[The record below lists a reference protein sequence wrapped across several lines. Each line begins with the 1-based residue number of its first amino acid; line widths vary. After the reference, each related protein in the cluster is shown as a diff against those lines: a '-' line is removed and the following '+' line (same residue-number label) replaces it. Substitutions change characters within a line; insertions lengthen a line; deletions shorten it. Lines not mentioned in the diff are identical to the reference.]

1 MRTDRTRTG
10 RPHRWTAAIAALA
23 LGTALVAGCTDDNST
38 TNVTS
43 QAQRTIS
50 VSGTGTTTVHPDTAT
65 VSLGVHA
72 EATTATAALEKVNA
86 SATRLIDAVK
96 AAGIDDDDIVTTGL
110 YVYPNYGVGGRIT
123 SHQASNTVTVTV
135 RDIDRTGPVIDA
147 AAAAAG
153 EDVTIGGVS
162 FYVDDT
168 EKVIGTARAAAV
180 ANARERAG
188 QYADAAGIE
197 VGRVMVISETS
208 VSWPTDIRYGD
219 KSDEGGGSTP
229 TPVQTGTQRLTV
241 SVSVVFQI
249 AD

>member
-1 MRTDRTRTG
+1 MRTDRTHIS
-10 RPHRWTAAIAALA
+10 RPFRRAATLAVVA
-23 LGTALVAGCTDDNST
+23 LGSALVVGCTDDNST
-38 TNVTS
+38 TNVTGTT
-43 QAQRTIS
+43 QRTIS
-50 VSGTGTTTVHPDTAT
+50 VSGTGYTTVHPDTAS

-72 EATTATAALEKVNA
+72 EADTATAALEQVNVA
-86 SATRLIDAVK
+86 ATRLIDAIK
-96 AAGIDDDDIVTTGL
+96 AAGVADDDIVTTGL
-110 YVYPNYGVGGRIT
+110 YVYPNYGMDGHIT

-168 EKVIGTARAAAV
+168 EKVIGAARAAAV

-188 QYADAAGIE
+188 QYADAAGVE
-197 VGRVMVISETS
+197 VGKVMVISETS

-219 KSDEGGGSTP
+219 KGSEDSGTP

-249 AD
+249 AG

>member
-1 MRTDRTRTG
+1 MRSDRTHIR
-10 RPHRWTAAIAALA
+10 RPHRWMATLAAFA
-23 LGTALVAGCTDDNST
+23 LGSALVAGCTEDNSS
-38 TNVTS
+38 TNVTNPA
-43 QAQRTIS
+43 AQRTIS
-50 VSGTGTTTVHPDTAT
+50 VSGTGTTTVHPDTASL
-65 VSLGVHA
+65 SLGVHA
-72 EATTATAALEKVNA
+72 EADTATAALEQVNV

-96 AAGIDDDDIVTTGL
+96 AVGIADDDIVTTGL
-110 YVYPNYGVGGRIT
+110 YVYPSYGMDGHIT

-168 EKVIGTARAAAV
+168 EKVIGAARAAAV

-188 QYADAAGIE
+188 QYADAAGVK
-197 VGRVMVISETS
+197 VGRVMVVSETS
-208 VSWPTDIRYGD
+208 VSWPTDIRYAD
-219 KSDEGGGSTP
+219 KSEEGGTP

-241 SVSVVFQI
+241 SVSVVYQI